1 MNKIRL
7 FKSVC
12 AATCVAVTLWLFWP
26 FGTTHLLTQTQRI
39 TATEHKLI
47 KTTPKHTAVDEKQII
62 TEIAQI
68 SSNDSAQ
75 WVATAFAAELNYPPY
90 SQPLKKAD
98 FDRLN
103 PNHFNPQSIP
113 VDDSG
118 ASISA
123 SLTKYRYTYPES
135 IEASINGE
143 NISSAVLNLVD
154 IDKGTPLKSVA
165 FEKVDGQWQARI
177 SGERNYPPQLQ
188 AVAIIEVNNK
198 TVSVALSLK
207 YIDSV
212 ATLESFESA
221 ISRAADMV
229 VVANLSVREKGMYR
243 LMANLFD
250 DNDQPIAHLV
260 ARKKLAKGT
269 KSIELKV
276 HQSVLQG
283 KEPPFYLST
292 FNIELMSPSPG
303 VAKKFGNSVIKKHVI
318 DDFSIS
324 SLENTPYQ
332 PTQKELQRLQLLEN
346 MADMN

>member
-1 MNKIRL
+1 MTKLRL
-7 FKSVC
+7 LKSVS
-12 AATCVAVTLWLFWP
+12 AATFVAAALWLFWP
-26 FGTTHLLTQTQRI
+26 FDTTQIVTQSQPILVTKQDSTKGPI
-39 TATEHKLI
+39 QYAIVE
-47 KTTPKHTAVDEKQII
+47 EKQMV

-68 SSNDSAQ
+68 GSNDSAL
-75 WVATAFAAELNYPPY
+75 WVAAAFAAELNYPPY

-123 SLTKYRYTYPES
+123 SLTKYRYTYPEN
-135 IEASINGE
+135 IEASLNGE
-143 NISSAVLNLVD
+143 NITSAVLNLVD
-154 IDKGTPLKSVA
+154 IDKGKPLKSVS
-165 FEKVDGQWQARI
+165 FENINGQWQANIR
-177 SGERNYPPQLQ
+177 GERDYPPQLQ
-188 AVAIIEVNNK
+188 ATAIVEVNNK

-212 ATLESFESA
+212 ASLKSFESA

-229 VVANLSVREKGMYR
+229 IEANLSVREKGMYR
-243 LMANLFD
+243 VMANLFD
-250 DNDQPIAHLV
+250 NNDQPIAHLV
-260 ARKKLAKGT
+260 ARKKLSKGN

-276 HQSVLQG
+276 HQSVLQA
-283 KEPPFYLST
+283 KVPPFYLST

-303 VAKKFGNSVIKKHVI
+303 VAKKFGNSLINKHVI
-318 DDFSIS
+318 NDFSIS

-332 PTQKELQRLQLLEN
+332 PTEKELQRLKLLEN